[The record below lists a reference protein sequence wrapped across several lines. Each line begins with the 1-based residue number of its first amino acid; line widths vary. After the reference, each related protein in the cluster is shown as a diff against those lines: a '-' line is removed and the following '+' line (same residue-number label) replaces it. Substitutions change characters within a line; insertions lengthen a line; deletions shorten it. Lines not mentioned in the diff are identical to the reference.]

1 MTYPK
6 LCDGRWHRVTGEG
19 TLFPFCREGWVVEG
33 TLQVSWLGTQICS
46 TVIKGRNTLRLEV
59 DTQSNHTTGRL
70 PETLTDSP
78 ALLHLGSPPS
88 KCGLLCGDWDLPTLH
103 KGRLTAANARTEDP
117 AAIKP
122 VSSGP
127 SVFSESSAAWP
138 EPPAYR
144 GCLRKLLFNG
154 VPVNMTASAR
164 IQGAVGMGG
173 CPSGTLAI
181 SKQGKALTQ
190 RQANPSVFPLR
201 WH

>member
-6 LCDGRWHRVTGEG
+6 LCDGQWH
-19 TLFPFCREGWVVEG
+19 
-33 TLQVSWLGTQICS
+33 QV

-59 DTQSNHTTGRL
+59 DTHSNHTTGRL
-70 PETLTDSP
+70 PETLADSP
-78 ALLHLGSPPS
+78 ALLHLGSPP
-88 KCGLLCGDWDLPTLH
+88 K
-103 KGRLTAANARTEDP
+103 
-117 AAIKP
+117 
-122 VSSGP
+122 
-127 SVFSESSAAWP
+127 SEAAWP

-154 VPVNMTASAR
+154 APVNMTASAR
-164 IQGAVGMGG
+164 IQGAVGMSG